1 MEFKKT
7 AFQQLK
13 VRVSIKISNL
23 AIFPGRSIEDF
34 IRLAEI
40 PHQLPVIHG
49 FTNVNAIYI
58 NLISPSVDHLSRYT
72 LIYQRVA
79 MYLREDGERST
90 QQEDNHVISVH
101 NIFGHRFAGLY
112 LNGITE
118 TVPLI

>member
-1 MEFKKT
+1 MEFKEK

-13 VRVSIKISNL
+13 VCVSINISDL

-34 IRLAEI
+34 IRFTEI
-40 PHQLPVIHG
+40 SHQLPAIHG
-49 FTNVNAIYI
+49 FTDVNSIYI
-58 NLISPSVDHLSRYT
+58 YLIAQSVYHLSRYT
-72 LIYQRVA
+72 LVYQRIA

-90 QQEDNHVISVH
+90 QQEDNHVIPVH
-101 NIFGHRFAGLY
+101 NIYGHRFAGLY